1 MKTRGAAPCAAILAI
16 ILNFASLRAAGPE
29 TILLRGATVHPVSGP
44 DISDGS
50 VLMRDGKIAEV
61 GGRIAVPKGA
71 RVIELRGLHIYPGMI
86 DSDTE
91 IGLTE
96 IEAVREMSDI
106 SEIGLFKPQLRAAAA
121 VNPASEHIPVTRANG
136 ITSVITS
143 PGGGIV
149 AGQSVLMH
157 LNGWTMED
165 MAVRAPAAM
174 RMEFP
179 QIRMPNRFGGGAET
193 PARASAYTDA
203 KKRYERQLRE
213 LNDFME
219 SAQRYR
225 QAKAAAGPDFE
236 TDLKLEAMIPVL
248 DGKLPMLIRAD
259 KEKTIKEA
267 IAFADKQ
274 KVHMIL
280 ERGAEAWKVAAELK
294 AHNIPVVLPP
304 TLRLPDE
311 EDDPYDKP
319 FSIPG
324 ELWKAGV
331 KFAFASFGPGAEDNP
346 RNLPY
351 EAAAAVGFGLPQ
363 EEALKAVTLY
373 PAQIW
378 GVGDELGSIEKGK
391 WADLIVTDGDPLETR
406 TQIKQMFIK
415 GAPVDLENKHHL
427 LYEKYLAR

>member
-1 MKTRGAAPCAAILAI
+1 MKTCVTLLVALGC
-16 ILNFASLRAAGPE
+16 LRAAGPE
-29 TILLRGATVHPVSGP
+29 IILLRGATVHPVTGP
-44 DISDGS
+44 DIADGS
-50 VLMRDGKIAEV
+50 VLMHDGKIAEV
-61 GGRIAVPKGA
+61 GAHIAAPKGA
-71 RVIELRGLHIYPGMI
+71 RVIDLKGLHIYPGMI
-86 DSDTE
+86 DSATE

-96 IEAVREMSDI
+96 IGAVREMNDI
-106 SEIGLFKPQLRAAAA
+106 SDIGLFKPQLRAAAA

-157 LNGWTMED
+157 LSGWTIED

-174 RMEFP
+174 RLEFP
-179 QIRMPNRFGGGAET
+179 RIQTPGRFGGGEGA
-193 PARASAYTDA
+193 PGRASAYAEA
-203 KKRYERQLRE
+203 KKRYEQQIRD

-219 SAQRYR
+219 SARRYQ

-236 TDLKLEAMIPVL
+236 IDLKLEAMLPVL
-248 DGKLPMLIRAD
+248 DGKIPMLIRAE

-280 ERGAEAWKVAAELK
+280 ERGVEAWKVAPELK
-294 AHNIPVVLPP
+294 AHNIPVILPP
-304 TLRLPDE
+304 TFRLPDE

-319 FSIPG
+319 FTIPG
-324 ELWKAGV
+324 ELYKAGV
-331 KFAFASFGPGAEDNP
+331 KFAFASFGPGSEDNP

-351 EAAAAVGFGLPQ
+351 LAAVAVGFGLPY
-363 EEALKAVTLY
+363 EEALKSVTIY

-378 GVGDELGSIEKGK
+378 GAGDAIGSIEKGK
-391 WADLIVTDGDPLETR
+391 LADLIVTDGDPLETR

-415 GAPVDLENKHHL
+415 GLPVDLENKHHL
-427 LYEKYLAR
+427 LYEKYLTR

>member
-1 MKTRGAAPCAAILAI
+1 MLLTLAT
-16 ILNFASLRAAGPE
+16 LRAAGPE

-44 DISDGS
+44 DIADGS
-50 VLMRDGKIAEV
+50 VLVRDGKIAEV
-61 GGRIAVPKGA
+61 GARVALPKGA
-71 RVIELRGLHIYPGMI
+71 RVIELKGLHIYPGMI
-86 DSDTE
+86 DSATE
-91 IGLTE
+91 IGLSE
-96 IEAVREMSDI
+96 IGAVREMNDI
-106 SEIGLFKPQLRAAAA
+106 SDIGLFKPQLRAATA

-143 PGGGIV
+143 PGGGII

-174 RMEFP
+174 RLEFP
-179 QIRMPNRFGGGAET
+179 QIRTPNRFGASEAPG
-193 PARASAYTDA
+193 RASAYAEA
-203 KKRYERQLRE
+203 KKRYEQQLQE

-219 SAQRYR
+219 SARRYR

-236 TDLKLEAMIPVL
+236 ADLKLEAMIPVL
-248 DGKLPMLIRAD
+248 DGKVPMLIRAE

-280 ERGAEAWKVAAELK
+280 ERGTEAWKVAAALK
-294 AHNIPVVLPP
+294 THNIPVVLPP

-324 ELWKAGV
+324 ELSKAGV
-331 KFAFASFGPGAEDNP
+331 KFAFASFGPGDEDNP

-363 EEALKAVTLY
+363 AEALKAVTLY
-373 PAQIW
+373 AAQIW

-415 GAPVDLENKHHL
+415 GAPVDLDNKHYR

>member
-1 MKTRGAAPCAAILAI
+1 M
-16 ILNFASLRAAGPE
+16 
-29 TILLRGATVHPVSGP
+29 
-44 DISDGS
+44 
-50 VLMRDGKIAEV
+50 
-61 GGRIAVPKGA
+61 
-71 RVIELRGLHIYPGMI
+71 IELKGLHIYPGMI
-86 DSDTE
+86 DSATE

-106 SEIGLFKPQLRAAAA
+106 SDIGLFKPQLRAASA

-157 LNGWTMED
+157 LSGWTIED

-174 RMEFP
+174 RLEFP
-179 QIRMPNRFGGGAET
+179 HIRMPDRFGAAAET
-193 PARASAYTDA
+193 PGRASAYTDA
-203 KKRYERQLRE
+203 KKRYEQQLRE

-219 SAQRYR
+219 SARRYR

-248 DGKLPMLIRAD
+248 DGKLPMLIRAE

-280 ERGAEAWKVAAELK
+280 ERGVEAWKVAAELK

-324 ELWKAGV
+324 ELSKAGV

-351 EAAAAVGFGLPQ
+351 EAAAAVGFGLPY
-363 EEALKAVTLY
+363 EEALEGSHALSG
-373 PAQIW
+373 PN
-378 GVGDELGSIEKGK
+378 LGCG
-391 WADLIVTDGDPLETR
+391 R
-406 TQIKQMFIK
+406 
-415 GAPVDLENKHHL
+415 
-427 LYEKYLAR
+427 

>member
-1 MKTRGAAPCAAILAI
+1 MRTCLAVF
-16 ILNFASLRAAGPE
+16 LTVASVRAAGSE
-29 TILLRGATVHPVSGP
+29 VILLRGATVHTVSGA
-44 DISDGS
+44 DIADGA

-61 GGRIAVPKGA
+61 GARIALPKGA
-71 RVIELRGLHIYPGMI
+71 RVIELKGLHIYPGMI
-86 DSDTE
+86 DSATE

-106 SEIGLFKPQLRAAAA
+106 SDIGLFKPQLRAATA

-157 LNGWTMED
+157 LNGWTMEE
-165 MAVRAPAAM
+165 MAIRAPAAM
-174 RMEFP
+174 RLEFP
-179 QIRMPNRFGGGAET
+179 RIRMPGRFGGAET
-193 PARASAYTDA
+193 PGRAGSSAYTDA
-203 KKRYERQLRE
+203 KKKYEQQLSE

-219 SAQRYR
+219 SARRYR

-248 DGKLPMLIRAD
+248 DGKLPMLIRAE

-267 IAFADKQ
+267 IAWSDKQ
-274 KVHMIL
+274 QVHMIL
-280 ERGAEAWKVAAELK
+280 ERGAEAWKVAPELK

-304 TLRLPDE
+304 TLRLPEE

-319 FSIPG
+319 FSMPG

-331 KFAFASFGPGAEDNP
+331 KIAFASFGPGAEDNP

-351 EAAAAVGFGLPQ
+351 EAAAAVGFGLPK

-378 GVGDELGSIEKGK
+378 GVGDELGSIDKGK

-406 TQIKQMFIK
+406 TQIKQVFIK
-415 GAPVDLENKHHL
+415 GAAVDLENKHHR
-427 LYEKYLAR
+427 LYEKYLTR

>member
-1 MKTRGAAPCAAILAI
+1 
-16 ILNFASLRAAGPE
+16 
-29 TILLRGATVHPVSGP
+29 
-44 DISDGS
+44 
-50 VLMRDGKIAEV
+50 
-61 GGRIAVPKGA
+61 
-71 RVIELRGLHIYPGMI
+71 MI

-106 SEIGLFKPQLRAAAA
+106 SDIGLFKPQLRAATA

-157 LNGWTMED
+157 LSGWTMED

-174 RMEFP
+174 RLEFP
-179 QIRMPNRFGGGAET
+179 NIRTPNRFAAAAET
-193 PARASAYTDA
+193 PGRTSAYAEA
-203 KKRYERQLRE
+203 KKRYEQQMRD

-219 SAQRYR
+219 SARRYR
-225 QAKAAAGPDFE
+225 QAKAAAGTGFE
-236 TDLKLEAMIPVL
+236 TDLKFEAMIPVL
-248 DGKLPMLIRAD
+248 DGELPMLIRAER
-259 KEKTIKEA
+259 EKTIKEA

-280 ERGAEAWKVAAELK
+280 ERGAEAWKVAADLK
-294 AHNIPVVLPP
+294 AHNIPVILPP

-311 EDDPYDKP
+311 EDNPYDKP

-324 ELWKAGV
+324 ELFKAGV
-331 KFAFASFGPGAEDNP
+331 KFAFASFGPGDEDNP

-351 EAAAAVGFGLPQ
+351 EAAAAVGFGLPP
-363 EEALKAVTLY
+363 EEALRAVTLY
-373 PAQIW
+373 AAQIW

-415 GAPVDLENKHHL
+415 GAAVDLDNKHHR

>member
-1 MKTRGAAPCAAILAI
+1 MKACLAI
-16 ILNFASLRAAGPE
+16 FLTLVSLRAAGPE

-44 DISDGS
+44 EIADGS
-50 VLMRDGKIAEV
+50 VLVRDGKIAEV
-61 GGRIAVPKGA
+61 GARIAVPKGA
-71 RVIELRGLHIYPGMI
+71 RVIELKGLHIYPGMI
-86 DSDTE
+86 DSGTE

-106 SEIGLFKPQLRAAAA
+106 SEIGLFKPQLRAATA

-136 ITSVITS
+136 ITSVISS

-157 LNGWTMED
+157 LSGWTMED

-174 RMEFP
+174 RLEFP
-179 QIRMPNRFGGGAET
+179 RIRMPNRFFASEAPET
-193 PARASAYTDA
+193 PGRPSAYAEA

-219 SAQRYR
+219 SARRYR
-225 QAKAAAGPDFE
+225 QAKAAAGADFE
-236 TDLKLEAMIPVL
+236 TDLKLEAMLPVL
-248 DGKLPMLIRAD
+248 DGKLPMLIRAE
-259 KEKTIKEA
+259 KEKSIKEA

-274 KVHMIL
+274 KVRMIL
-280 ERGAEAWKVAAELK
+280 EYGTEAWKVAPELK

-304 TLRLPDE
+304 TFRLPEE

-324 ELWKAGV
+324 ELSKAGV
-331 KFAFASFGPGAEDNP
+331 KFAFATFGPGSEDNP

-351 EAAAAVGFGLPQ
+351 EAAVAVGFGLPYD
-363 EEALKAVTLY
+363 EALKAVTLY
-373 PAQIW
+373 AAQIW

-415 GAPVDLENKHHL
+415 GAPVDLDNKHHR

>member
-1 MKTRGAAPCAAILAI
+1 LIAV
-16 ILNFASLRAAGPE
+16 ASLRAASPD

-61 GGRIAVPKGA
+61 GARIAPPKGA
-71 RVIELRGLHIYPGMI
+71 RVIELKGLHIYPGMI
-86 DSDTE
+86 DSATE

-106 SEIGLFKPQLRAAAA
+106 SDIGLFKPQLRAATA
-121 VNPASEHIPVTRANG
+121 VNPASEHIPVTRSNG
-136 ITSVITS
+136 ITAVITS
-143 PGGGIV
+143 PGGGII

-165 MAVRAPAAM
+165 MAVRAPVAM
-174 RMEFP
+174 RLEFP
-179 QIRMPNRFGGGAET
+179 QIRTPGRFGGAGGGGT
-193 PARASAYTDA
+193 PGRESAYAAA
-203 KKRYERQLRE
+203 KKRYEQQISE

-219 SAQRYR
+219 SARRYR
-225 QAKAAAGPDFE
+225 QAKAAAGPDFA

-248 DGKLPMLIRAD
+248 DGKIPMLIRAE

-274 KVHMIL
+274 KLHMIL
-280 ERGAEAWKVAAELK
+280 ERGTESWKVAAELK

-304 TLRLPDE
+304 TLRLPEE
-311 EDDPYDKP
+311 EDEPYDKP

-324 ELWKAGV
+324 ELSKAGV
-331 KFAFASFGPGAEDNP
+331 KFAFASFGPGSEDNP

-351 EAAAAVGFGLPQ
+351 EASAAVGFGLPYD
-363 EEALKAVTLY
+363 EALKAVTLY
-373 PAQIW
+373 AAQIW

-415 GAPVDLENKHHL
+415 GASVDLDNKHHR

>member
-1 MKTRGAAPCAAILAI
+1 MKNCLVLMLALI
-16 ILNFASLRAAGPE
+16 PLQAAGAD
-29 TILLRGATVHPVSGP
+29 TILFRGATVHPLSGP
-44 DISDGS
+44 DIADGS
-50 VLMRDGKIAEV
+50 VLVRDGRIAEV
-61 GGRIAVPKGA
+61 GARLAVPKGA
-71 RVIELRGLHIYPGMI
+71 RVIELKGLHLYPGMI

-106 SEIGLFKPQLRAAAA
+106 SDIGLFKPQLRAAAA
-121 VNPASEHIPVTRANG
+121 VNPSSEHIPVTRANG

-174 RMEFP
+174 RLEFP
-179 QIRMPNRFGGGAET
+179 NIRMPNRFAAET
-193 PARASAYTDA
+193 PGRSSAYADA
-203 KKRYERQLRE
+203 KKRYDQQLRE
-213 LNDFME
+213 LDDFME
-219 SAQRYR
+219 SARRYR

-248 DGKLPMLIRAD
+248 DGKVPMLVRAE

-274 KVHMIL
+274 KVTMIL
-280 ERGAEAWKVAAELK
+280 ERGTEAWKVAAELK
-294 AHNIPVVLPP
+294 AHHIPVILSP

-324 ELWKAGV
+324 ELYKAGV

-373 PAQIW
+373 AAQIW
-378 GVGDELGSIEKGK
+378 GVGDELGSIDKGK

-406 TQIKQMFIK
+406 TQIKQIFIK
-415 GAPVDLENKHHL
+415 GTPVDLDNKHYR
-427 LYEKYLAR
+427 LYQKYLAR

>member
-1 MKTRGAAPCAAILAI
+1 MKTCLAV
-16 ILNFASLRAAGPE
+16 LLAFASLRAAPPE

-44 DISDGS
+44 DVPDGA
-50 VLMRDGKIAEV
+50 VLVRDGKIAEV
-61 GGRIAVPKGA
+61 GAHVALPRGA
-71 RVIELRGLHIYPGMI
+71 RVIELKGLHIYPGMI
-86 DSDTE
+86 DSGTE

-106 SEIGLFKPQLRAAAA
+106 SDIGLFKPQLRAAAA

-157 LNGWTMED
+157 LAGWTMED
-165 MAVRAPAAM
+165 MAIRAPAAM
-174 RMEFP
+174 RLEYP
-179 QIRMPNRFGGGAET
+179 HIRMPNRFGGGAPET
-193 PARASAYTDA
+193 PGRGSAYTDA
-203 KKRYERQLRE
+203 KKRYEQQIRE

-219 SAQRYR
+219 SARRYR
-225 QAKAAAGPDFE
+225 QAKTAAGPDFE

-248 DGKLPMLIRAD
+248 DGKVPMLIQAE
-259 KEKTIKEA
+259 KEKAIKEA

-274 KVHMIL
+274 KVRMIL
-280 ERGAEAWKVAAELK
+280 ERGEEAWKVAADLK
-294 AHNIPVVLPP
+294 AHHIAVILPP

-324 ELWKAGV
+324 EFSRAGV
-331 KFAFASFGPGAEDNP
+331 KFAFASYGPGAEDNP

-351 EAAAAVGFGLPQ
+351 EAAAAVGFGLSP

-373 PAQIW
+373 AAEIW
-378 GVGDELGSIEKGK
+378 GAGDELGSIDKGK

-415 GAPVDLENKHHL
+415 GAPVDLDNKHHR

>member
-1 MKTRGAAPCAAILAI
+1 MKTCWIIFLAV
-16 ILNFASLRAAGPE
+16 ACLRAAGPE

-44 DISDGS
+44 DIADGS

-61 GGRIAVPKGA
+61 GVRIGVPKGA
-71 RVIELRGLHIYPGMI
+71 RVIELKGLHIYPGMI
-86 DSDTE
+86 DSATE

-106 SEIGLFKPQLRAAAA
+106 SDIGLFKPQLRAAAA

-136 ITSVITS
+136 ITSVITN
-143 PGGGIV
+143 PGGGII

-165 MAVRAPAAM
+165 MAVRAPVAM
-174 RMEFP
+174 RLEFP

-193 PARASAYTDA
+193 PARASAYADA
-203 KKRYERQLRE
+203 KKRYEQQLRE

-219 SAQRYR
+219 CAQRYR
-225 QAKAAAGPDFE
+225 QVKTAAGPDFE

-248 DGKLPMLIRAD
+248 DGKLPMLIRAE

-274 KVHMIL
+274 KVHVIL
-280 ERGAEAWKVAAELK
+280 ERGTEAWKVAAELK

-331 KFAFASFGPGAEDNP
+331 KFAFASYGPGAEDNP

-351 EAAAAVGFGLPQ
+351 QAAAAVGFGLPQ
-363 EEALKAVTLY
+363 EEALKAVTIN

-391 WADLIVTDGDPLETR
+391 CADLIVTDGDPLETR

-427 LYEKYLAR
+427 LYEKYLAK

>member
-1 MKTRGAAPCAAILAI
+1 MKTCLVIFLT
-16 ILNFASLRAAGPE
+16 LVSLRAAGPD

-44 DISDGS
+44 EIADGA
-50 VLMRDGKIAEV
+50 VLVRDGKIVEV
-61 GGRIAVPKGA
+61 GARIAVPKGA
-71 RVIELRGLHIYPGMI
+71 RVIELKGLHLYPGMI
-86 DSDTE
+86 DSATE
-91 IGLTE
+91 IGLSE
-96 IEAVREMSDI
+96 IGAVREMNDVSD
-106 SEIGLFKPQLRAAAA
+106 IGLFKPQLRAATA

-157 LNGWTMED
+157 LSGWTMED
-165 MAVRAPAAM
+165 MAIRAPAAM
-174 RMEFP
+174 RVEFP
-179 QIRMPNRFGGGAET
+179 HIQAPNRFAEA
-193 PARASAYTDA
+193 PGRPSAYADA
-203 KKRYERQLRE
+203 KKRYEQQLRD

-219 SAQRYR
+219 SAERYR
-225 QAKAAAGPDFE
+225 QAKTAASAGLE
-236 TDLKLEAMIPVL
+236 TDLKMEAMIPVL
-248 DGKLPMLIRAD
+248 DGKVPMLIRAE
-259 KEKTIKEA
+259 KENAIKEA
-267 IAFADKQ
+267 IAFADKY

-280 ERGAEAWKVAAELK
+280 EQGAEAWKVAAELK

-304 TLRLPDE
+304 TLRLPDQ

-319 FSIPG
+319 FSMPG
-324 ELWKAGV
+324 ELSKAGV
-331 KFAFASFGPGAEDNP
+331 KIAFATYGPGAGGNP

-351 EAAAAVGFGLPQ
+351 EAAAAVGFGLPA

-373 PAQIW
+373 PAEIW

-415 GAPVDLENKHHL
+415 GAPVDLDNRHHR
-427 LYEKYLAR
+427 LYEEYLAR

>member
-1 MKTRGAAPCAAILAI
+1 MKTCLAI
-16 ILNFASLRAAGPE
+16 FLTVVSLRAAGPD

-50 VLMRDGKIAEV
+50 VLVRDGKIAEV
-61 GGRIAVPKGA
+61 GAHIAVPKGA
-71 RVIELRGLHIYPGMI
+71 RVIELKGLHIYPGMI
-86 DSDTE
+86 DSATE

-106 SEIGLFKPQLRAAAA
+106 SDIGLFKPQLRAATA

-136 ITSVITS
+136 ITSVITN

-165 MAVRAPAAM
+165 MVVRSPAAM
-174 RMEFP
+174 RLEFP
-179 QIRMPNRFGGGAET
+179 NIRTPNRFGGSEA
-193 PARASAYTDA
+193 PAGRTSAYADA
-203 KKRYERQLRE
+203 KKRYEQQLQE

-219 SAQRYR
+219 SARRYR
-225 QAKAAAGPDFE
+225 QAKAAGGPDFE

-248 DGKLPMLIRAD
+248 DGKVPMLIRAE

-274 KVHMIL
+274 KVRMIL
-280 ERGAEAWKVAAELK
+280 EQGAEAWKIAPELK

-304 TLRLPDE
+304 TLRLPDQ

-324 ELWKAGV
+324 ELSKAGV
-331 KFAFASFGPGAEDNP
+331 KFAFASFGPGSEDNP

-351 EAAAAVGFGLPQ
+351 EAAAAVGFGLPY

-373 PAQIW
+373 AAQIW

-415 GAPVDLENKHHL
+415 GAPVDLENKHHR
-427 LYEKYLAR
+427 LYEKYLTR

>member
-1 MKTRGAAPCAAILAI
+1 MKTCWIIFLAV
-16 ILNFASLRAAGPE
+16 ACLRAAGPE

-44 DISDGS
+44 DIADGS

-61 GGRIAVPKGA
+61 GVRIGVPKGA
-71 RVIELRGLHIYPGMI
+71 RVIELKGLHIYPGMI
-86 DSDTE
+86 DSATE

-106 SEIGLFKPQLRAAAA
+106 SDIGLFKPQLRAAAA

-136 ITSVITS
+136 ITSVITN
-143 PGGGIV
+143 PGGRII

-165 MAVRAPAAM
+165 MAVRAPVAM
-174 RMEFP
+174 RLEFP

-193 PARASAYTDA
+193 PARASAYADA
-203 KKRYERQLRE
+203 KKRYEQQLRE

-219 SAQRYR
+219 CAQRYR
-225 QAKAAAGPDFE
+225 QAKTAAGPDFE

-248 DGKLPMLIRAD
+248 DGKLPMLIRAE

-274 KVHMIL
+274 KVHVIL
-280 ERGAEAWKVAAELK
+280 ERGTEAWKVAAELK

-331 KFAFASFGPGAEDNP
+331 KFAFASYGPGAEDNP

-351 EAAAAVGFGLPQ
+351 QAAAAVGFGLPQ
-363 EEALKAVTLY
+363 EEALKAVTIN

-391 WADLIVTDGDPLETR
+391 CADLIVTDGDPLETR

-427 LYEKYLAR
+427 LYEKYLAK

>member
-1 MKTRGAAPCAAILAI
+1 MKTCWIIFLAV
-16 ILNFASLRAAGPE
+16 ACLRAAGPE
-29 TILLRGATVHPVSGP
+29 TILLRGATVHPVTGP
-44 DISDGS
+44 DIADGS

-61 GGRIAVPKGA
+61 GVRIGVPKGA
-71 RVIELRGLHIYPGMI
+71 RVIELKGLHIYPGMI
-86 DSDTE
+86 DSATE

-106 SEIGLFKPQLRAAAA
+106 SDIGLFKPQLRAAAA

-136 ITSVITS
+136 ITSVITN
-143 PGGGIV
+143 PGGGII

-165 MAVRAPAAM
+165 MAVRAPVAM
-174 RMEFP
+174 RLEFP

-193 PARASAYTDA
+193 PARASAYADA
-203 KKRYERQLRE
+203 KKRYEQQLRE

-219 SAQRYR
+219 CAQRYR
-225 QAKAAAGPDFE
+225 QAKTAAGPDFE

-248 DGKLPMLIRAD
+248 DGKLPMLIRAE

-274 KVHMIL
+274 KVHVIL
-280 ERGAEAWKVAAELK
+280 ERGTEAWKVAAELK

-331 KFAFASFGPGAEDNP
+331 KFAFASYGPGAEDNP

-351 EAAAAVGFGLPQ
+351 QAAAAVGFGLPQ
-363 EEALKAVTLY
+363 EEALKAVTIN

-391 WADLIVTDGDPLETR
+391 CADLIVTDGDPLETR

-427 LYEKYLAR
+427 LYEKYLAK

>member
-1 MKTRGAAPCAAILAI
+1 MKTCLAI
-16 ILNFASLRAAGPE
+16 FFTVVSLRAAGPD

-44 DISDGS
+44 EIADGS
-50 VLMRDGKIAEV
+50 VLVRDGKIAEV
-61 GGRIAVPKGA
+61 GARIAVPKGA
-71 RVIELRGLHIYPGMI
+71 RVIELKGLHIYPGMI
-86 DSDTE
+86 DSATE

-106 SEIGLFKPQLRAAAA
+106 SEIGLFKPQLRAATA

-136 ITSVITS
+136 ITTVITS

-157 LNGWTMED
+157 LSGWTMED

-174 RMEFP
+174 RLEFP
-179 QIRMPNRFGGGAET
+179 RIRMPNRFGASEAPET
-193 PARASAYTDA
+193 PGRPSAYAEA
-203 KKRYERQLRE
+203 KKRYEQQLRE

-219 SAQRYR
+219 SARRYR
-225 QAKAAAGPDFE
+225 QAKAAAGADFE
-236 TDLKLEAMIPVL
+236 TDLKLEAMLPVL

-259 KEKTIKEA
+259 KEKNIKEA

-274 KVHMIL
+274 KVRMIL
-280 ERGAEAWKVAAELK
+280 EHGEEAWKVAAELK

-304 TLRLPDE
+304 TFRLPEE
-311 EDDPYDKP
+311 EDDSYDKP

-324 ELWKAGV
+324 ELSKAGV
-331 KFAFASFGPGAEDNP
+331 KFAFASFGPGSEDNP

-351 EAAAAVGFGLPQ
+351 EAAAAVGFGLPYD
-363 EEALKAVTLY
+363 EALKAVTLY
-373 PAQIW
+373 AAQIW
-378 GVGDELGSIEKGK
+378 GAGDELGSIEKGK

-415 GAPVDLENKHHL
+415 GASVDLDNKHHR

>member
-1 MKTRGAAPCAAILAI
+1 MKACLAI
-16 ILNFASLRAAGPE
+16 FFTLVSLRAASPD
-29 TILLRGATVHPVSGP
+29 ILLRGATVHPVSGP
-44 DISDGS
+44 EIADGS
-50 VLMRDGKIAEV
+50 VLVRDGKIAEV
-61 GGRIAVPKGA
+61 GARIAVPKGA
-71 RVIELRGLHIYPGMI
+71 HVIELKGLHIYPGMI
-86 DSDTE
+86 DSATE

-106 SEIGLFKPQLRAAAA
+106 SEIGLFKPQLRAATA

-157 LNGWTMED
+157 LSGWTMED

-174 RMEFP
+174 RLEFP
-179 QIRMPNRFGGGAET
+179 RIRMPNRFGASEAPET
-193 PARASAYTDA
+193 PGRPSAYAEA
-203 KKRYERQLRE
+203 KKRYEQQLRE

-219 SAQRYR
+219 SARRYR
-225 QAKAAAGPDFE
+225 QAKAAAGADFE
-236 TDLKLEAMIPVL
+236 TDLKLEAMLPVL

-259 KEKTIKEA
+259 KEKNIKEA

-274 KVHMIL
+274 KVRMIL
-280 ERGAEAWKVAAELK
+280 EHGEEAWKVAAELK
-294 AHNIPVVLPP
+294 ARNIPVVLPP
-304 TLRLPDE
+304 TFRLPEE

-324 ELWKAGV
+324 ELSKAGV
-331 KFAFASFGPGAEDNP
+331 KFAFASFGPGSEDNP

-351 EAAAAVGFGLPQ
+351 EAAVAVGFGLPYD
-363 EEALKAVTLY
+363 EALKAVTLY
-373 PAQIW
+373 AAQIW
-378 GVGDELGSIEKGK
+378 GAGDELGSIEKGK

-415 GAPVDLENKHHL
+415 GAPVDLDNKHHR